1 MSLVTSLIMRRMRR
15 PLIVLITAYAICI
28 IGIMAAPGVDA
39 QGNPWHMDFFH
50 ALYFV
55 SYMATTIGFGEI
67 PYEFSDMQR
76 LWTIFAIYI
85 GVISWFYA
93 IGTIISLIQSQSFSR
108 ALTRS
113 RFARTVRTGKSPFY
127 LICGYGDTGQ
137 LLVQALTERYHHA
150 VVVDQDQNAIDDL
163 GLRDYH
169 YYVPRLAGDANDP
182 EVLIDAGIRHPQCV
196 GVIALTNSD
205 AVNLK
210 IAITAK
216 LLNPNMK
223 VICRADHKEFMDNMK
238 SFGTNHIINPFE
250 TYADHL
256 AMAIHAPGLHLLEEW
271 LTGVPNR
278 TLSEPIY
285 PPHPQGKRW
294 ILCSYGR
301 FGKAIKKRLDKEE
314 IDCIVIDANELLI
327 KDVSPSIHGSGTQ
340 AVTLKAAGIDDAVG
354 IVAGTD
360 NDANNL
366 SIIMTARDL
375 NPNLFTIMRQN
386 HRANDTIFRAIHADQ
401 VMQPGDIIAHRILA
415 LLTAPLLADF
425 LRQIRDKDAEWANEV
440 VSRIAGIVDETT
452 PYEWVVNISPDKAEA
467 VWPALRMNRAI
478 TIGDLLRNPR
488 DRERQLQALPLMLR
502 REDESI
508 LMPGSDCLL
517 EEFDRILLCGTA
529 EAAGA
534 MEWVLHNPNAF
545 NYVMTGNDLPSSWLW
560 RKLKQWRKA
569 STKS

>member
-1 MSLVTSLIMRRMRR
+1 MTLVTSLILRRMRK
-15 PLIVLITAYAICI
+15 PLIVLIFAYAICI
-28 IGIMAAPGVDA
+28 VGMVTAPGVNPD
-39 QGNPWHMDFFH
+39 GDPWHMSFFH

-76 LWTIFAIYI
+76 LWSIFAIYI

-93 IGTIISLIQSQSFSR
+93 IGTIISLIQNHTFSR
-108 ALTRS
+108 ALTRG
-113 RFARTVRTGKSPFY
+113 RFARTVRKSKTPFY

-137 LLVQALTERYHHA
+137 LLVQSLTERFRHT
-150 VVVDQDQNAIDDL
+150 VVIDQDQDAIADL

-169 YYVPRLAGDANDP
+169 YYVPRFTGDANDP
-182 EVLIDAGIRHPQCV
+182 EILIDAGIQHPQCL

-223 VICRADHKEFMDNMK
+223 VICRADHKVFMDNMK

-271 LTGVPNR
+271 LTGVPNSP
-278 TLSEPIY
+278 LSEPIY
-285 PPHPQGKRW
+285 PPHPEGKRW
-294 ILCSYGR
+294 VLCSYGR
-301 FGKAIKKRLDKEE
+301 FGKAIKKRLDKEN
-314 IDCIVIDANELLI
+314 IDSIVIDANEKLI

-354 IVAGTD
+354 VVAGTD

-366 SIIMTARDL
+366 SIIMTARDI

-386 HRANDTIFRAIHADQ
+386 HRSNDAIFRAIHANQ
-401 VMQPGDIIAHRILA
+401 VMQPGNIIAHRILA

-425 LRQIRDKDAEWANEV
+425 LKQIRHKDSVWANEV
-440 VSRIAGIVDETT
+440 VSRVAGIVDETT
-452 PYEWVVNISPDKAEA
+452 PYEWVVSISPDKAEA
-467 VWPALRMNRAI
+467 VLPTLRMNRPV
-478 TIGDLLRNPR
+478 TVGDLLRNPR
-488 DRERQLQALPLMLR
+488 DRDESLRAIPLVLR
-502 REDESI
+502 REDQSI
-508 LMPGSDCLL
+508 LMPGNDVRL
-517 EEFDRILLCGTA
+517 EEFDRVLFCGTSD
-529 EAAGA
+529 AASS
-534 MEWVLHNPNAF
+534 MEWILRNPNAF
-545 NYVMTGNDLPSSWLW
+545 NYVMTGNDLPSGWLW
-560 RKLKQWRKA
+560 RKLKQRRKRTA
-569 STKS
+569 T